1 MRFSVGSTAQ
11 NRWGLLWWMVTRPGV
26 GKYGQSGENL
36 VKTWGKPGEDYY
48 WPILGYFGGIVF
60 FFPFS
65 ALVVGEKKG
74 VNPPLFT
81 AIMSRWCIVSW
92 FEDIIAKKLV
102 VSILRWG
109 IQLFNRRIRRI
120 IQRLVVS
127 NNSYYPFYLK
137 WWWSHL
143 FFCFRMDG
151 LKPNQFLVRPTF
163 FNKSQSSNIF
173 PG

>member
-1 MRFSVGSTAQ
+1 MDGNKAWR
-11 NRWGLLWWMVTRPGV
+11 
-26 GKYGQSGENL
+26 GK
-36 VKTWGKPGEDYY
+36 VRAIWGKPGEN
-48 WPILGYFGGIVF
+48 LGKTWWRLLLADLGIFLGHSF

-143 FFCFRMDG
+143 LFCFRMDG

-163 FNKSQSSNIF
+163 FSKSQSSNIF